1 MILIVGATGTLGGR
15 LTRSLL
21 AQGRPVRALVRS
33 RSLWAGLL
41 GEEQSSA
48 AWSLVHEGAGTVQGD
63 LKNRV
68 SLRAA
73 VSDVDTVIAGAT
85 ALQRGGDDTLE
96 AVDRQGT
103 LDLIALAAKA
113 GVRRFIYISML
124 GAAADHPLRLLQ
136 IKAECERALR
146 QTGMDYL
153 IVRPALFMETWIP
166 LVVNTPLRHGRPVYL
181 AGRGDHP
188 HRFISEADAAAL
200 ILALIDDPAVYGQ
213 TVPVTGPAAYS
224 WTQIVQTIGRQTGD
238 PLAIQYQLPGLPVP
252 DLPDEAAAL
261 LNACELGGDE
271 PSPGAPAAAYG
282 LRLTTLLEYVDRAFV
297 REAWPV
303 TPGFNFQG

>member
-1 MILIVGATGTLGGR
+1 MILVVGATGTLGGR

-21 AQGRPVRALVRS
+21 AQGQTVRALVRS
-33 RSLWAGLL
+33 RSLWEGLL

-48 AWSLVHEGAGTVQGD
+48 AWSLVQDGAGTVQGD

-73 VSDVDTVIAGAT
+73 VNGVETVIAGAT
-85 ALQRGGDDTLE
+85 AVQRGGDDTIE
-96 AVDRQGT
+96 AVDLKGT
-103 LDLIALAAKA
+103 LDLIALSARA
-113 GVRRFIYISML
+113 GVRRFVYISML

-136 IKAECERALR
+136 IKAECERALQ
-146 QTGMDYL
+146 QTGMEYL

-166 LVVNTPLRHGRPVYL
+166 LVVNTPLRHGRPVCL
-181 AGRGDHP
+181 VGRGDHR
-188 HRFISEADAAAL
+188 HHFISEADAAAI
-200 ILALIDDPAVYGQ
+200 ILAMIADPAMAGR
-213 TVPVTGPAAYS
+213 TVAVTGPAAYS

-252 DLPDEAAAL
+252 HLPGAAAELINAYEL
-261 LNACELGGDE
+261 LDDE
-271 PSPGAPAAAYG
+271 PVADSPAAAYG
-282 LRLTTLLEYVDRAFV
+282 LRLTTLPEYIDRAFV

-303 TPGFNFQG
+303 TPGFSL